1 MRHGKQTLA
10 CFEDYN
16 SAVAGREFFAKGFE
30 ISLQIYGYIVS
41 RKIAEEAQGVN
52 SPKPQRSSG
61 ADVKLPCNICQ
72 NGLTVEQEHEIINR
86 NNAAPHIRK
95 GAKTKAHF
103 SASVD
108 CLTVNKSVGLSESA
122 VIFMVAFV
130 NEVNAQTDSSLKF
143 IVRLSW
149 LKMSLR
155 SLTPAA
161 LNIRLEALVPGVSA
175 YLSER

>member
-1 MRHGKQTLA
+1 M
-10 CFEDYN
+10 
-16 SAVAGREFFAKGFE
+16 
-30 ISLQIYGYIVS
+30 
-41 RKIAEEAQGVN
+41 N

-61 ADVKLPCNICQ
+61 ADVKLSCNICQ
-72 NGLTVEQEHEIINR
+72 NGLTVEQEHEVINR
-86 NNAAPHIRK
+86 NNAASHIGK
-95 GAKTKAHF
+95 GAQTETHS

-108 CLTVNKSVGLSESA
+108 CLTVNKGVGLSESA
-122 VIFMVAFV
+122 VIFVVAFV